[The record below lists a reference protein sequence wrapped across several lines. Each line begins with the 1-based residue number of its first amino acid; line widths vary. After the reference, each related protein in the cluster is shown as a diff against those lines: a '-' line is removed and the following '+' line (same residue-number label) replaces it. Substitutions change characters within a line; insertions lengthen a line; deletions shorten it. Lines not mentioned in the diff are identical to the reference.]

1 MPECTPL
8 PPGVETM
15 DTSNNDAHTTTFGQ
29 DLIVLGIAS
38 LDTQG
43 GPLAGEE
50 MGGSTTLGISQD

>member
-1 MPECTPL
+1 
-8 PPGVETM
+8 M
-15 DTSNNDAHTTTFGQ
+15 DTSNNDAHATPSGQ

-50 MGGSTTLGISQD
+50 MGGITTLGISED

>member
-1 MPECTPL
+1 
-8 PPGVETM
+8 M

-38 LDTQG
+38 LTQG

-50 MGGSTTLGISQD
+50 MGGITTLGISQD